1 MDCLGHWSRNGPEP
15 AAVMVGMVDPKGHQ
29 ASSPSEIP
37 APGWKDIA
45 ARSVR
50 RAMADNVGLVAAGVA
65 FYGFFAL
72 LSLLGLIVGGYAIV
86 ADPHL
91 VIRDVQQLTAILPGD
106 VATLI
111 GDQLMNA
118 VQSSE
123 GRKGAAVLLALGVGL
138 YGGTNGA
145 AATIISLNI
154 AYEEKEKRSLLV
166 FYLTAFGLT
175 LCAVLLAL
183 LMLAATA
190 AAAALGRLV
199 PHASGLMVIAGKV
212 ATDVVLVLVAAAVA
226 STLYRFGPSREDA
239 KWKWITPGSIFAAA
253 SWLVLT
259 LLFGL
264 YVSSLNSYSRAYGS
278 LGAVVALLTWLYLSA
293 YAFVFGAE
301 LNSEIEH
308 QTAKDSTTGAPEPMG
323 ERGAWAAD
331 NVATDDEIQDRPDEK
346 REGEKLTQAG
356 PEVAKEKS

>member
-1 MDCLGHWSRNGPEP
+1 LVAERARAGGGYR
-15 AAVMVGMVDPKGHQ
+15 AMVDPKGHE
-29 ASSPSEIP
+29 ARSPSEIP

-45 ARSVR
+45 SRSFR
-50 RAMADNVGLVAAGVA
+50 RALSDNVGLVAAGVA

-72 LSLLGLIVGGYAIV
+72 LSLLGLIVVSNAFV

-91 VIRDVQQLTAILPGD
+91 VIRDVHRLTAILPGD

-111 GDQLMNA
+111 GDQLLNA
-118 VQSSE
+118 VRSSE
-123 GRKGAAVLLALGVGL
+123 ERKGVAVLLALAVGL

-145 AATIISLNI
+145 AATLTSLNI
-154 AYEEKEKRSLLV
+154 AYEEKEKRSLLT
-166 FYLTAFGLT
+166 FYLTSIALT
-175 LCAVLLAL
+175 LCALVLAL

-190 AAAALGRLV
+190 AASALGRLI
-199 PHASGLMVIAGKV
+199 PDASDALILAGKV
-212 ATDVVLVLVAAAVA
+212 ATDIVLVFVAAAVA
-226 STLYRFGPSREDA
+226 ATLYRFGPSREDA
-239 KWKWITPGSIFAAA
+239 KWKWITPGSVFAAA

-264 YVSSLNSYSRAYGS
+264 YVSRLTNYSATYGS

-308 QTAKDSTTGAPEPMG
+308 QTAKDSTTGSPEPLG

-331 NVATDDEIQDRPDEK
+331 NVATDEQIQDRPEEK
-346 REGEKLTQAG
+346 REGEKLTEAA
-356 PEVAKEKS
+356 PEMAEKKG